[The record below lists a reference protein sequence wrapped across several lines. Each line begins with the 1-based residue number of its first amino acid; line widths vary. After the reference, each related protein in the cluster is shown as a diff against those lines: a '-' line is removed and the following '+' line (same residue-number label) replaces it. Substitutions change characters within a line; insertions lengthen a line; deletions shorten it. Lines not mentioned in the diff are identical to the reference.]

1 MISKRAFEKI
11 AADTVVGKVLNLI
24 DTLIFGKNEEIQD
37 NIRKSIEELI
47 VIGQEK
53 IAPLRRTAKKVLFII
68 IILMGVNTL
77 LLTGIFFVLL
87 FQ

>member
-1 MISKRAFEKI
+1 MIAKRAFEKI
-11 AADTVVGKVLNLI
+11 RADTAVGKVLNII
-24 DTLIFGKNEEIQD
+24 DTLIFRKNEEIQD
-37 NIRKSIEELI
+37 NVRKSIEDLI

-68 IILMGVNTL
+68 IILMGINTL

>member
-1 MISKRAFEKI
+1 
-11 AADTVVGKVLNLI
+11 VGKVLNII
-24 DTLIFGKNEEIQD
+24 DTLIFRKNEEIQD
-37 NIRKSIEELI
+37 NVRKSIEDLI

-68 IILMGVNTL
+68 IILMGINTL